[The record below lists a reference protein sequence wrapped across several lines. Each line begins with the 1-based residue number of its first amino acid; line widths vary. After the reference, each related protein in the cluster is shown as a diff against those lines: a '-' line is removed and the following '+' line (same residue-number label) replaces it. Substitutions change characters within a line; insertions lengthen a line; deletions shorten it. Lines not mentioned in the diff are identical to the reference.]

1 MSLNAYL
8 LTFRSKW
15 NERLLRKMGCQIG
28 CNPHLY
34 GRIGFDIKGKLV
46 IGDNFF
52 FTSGGFNN
60 PLARNICGMFRINLG
75 AEIKIGDNVGISSS
89 VLWCASKIT
98 IGDDVKIG
106 ALATIIDT
114 DAHSLD
120 PELRR
125 NPSTDSKN
133 TIARPVCIG
142 NNVLIGAQS
151 IICKGVTIGD
161 NSIVG
166 IGSVV
171 TKSIPANQIWAG
183 NPAHFIREIQ

>member
-1 MSLNAYL
+1 MSFKGYL

-28 CNPHLY
+28 FNPHLY
-34 GRIGFDIKGKLV
+34 GKIGLNVRGKLS
-46 IGDNFF
+46 IGDNFS

-60 PLARNICGMFRINLG
+60 PLARNVCGYFRVNKG
-75 AEIKIGDNVGISSS
+75 AEVVIGNNVGISSA

-98 IGDDVKIG
+98 IGNDVKIG

-114 DAHSLD
+114 DAHSLN

-125 NPSTDSKN
+125 NNLTDSKN
-133 TIARPVCIG
+133 AKTRPICIG
-142 NNVLIGAQS
+142 NNVFIGAQS

-161 NSIVG
+161 NSIIG

-171 TKSIPANQIWAG
+171 SNSIPANQIWAG
-183 NPAHFIREIQ
+183 NPARFIREIQ